1 MNIPLV
7 LHGSSGVKE
16 SSEAEAIQYGI
27 CKINVATM
35 LNQAFIKGILDGYT
49 ANPTNIDPRKW
60 LALSRDGVKEV
71 VRHKMRLF
79 GSSGTVTASGYVSPA
94 TSHRAAELGHLE

>member
-1 MNIPLV
+1 
-7 LHGSSGVKE
+7 
-16 SSEAEAIQYGI
+16 
-27 CKINVATM
+27 M
-35 LNQAFIKGILDGYT
+35 LNQAFIKGILDGYK